1 MLDPKFI
8 RANPD
13 AVKQA
18 VRNKLEKVD
27 IDEFLK
33 LDEERRDLLQEADT
47 LKQQRN
53 TVSEEIAR
61 EKKDGG
67 DPKAKIE
74 EMRAVS
80 AKIKNLDAMLKE
92 VEEKINA
99 VLIWVPNLPHPDV
112 PVGRDEKD
120 NRIVREWGSLPEFD
134 FEPLPHW
141 DIAEALD
148 IVDFKRA
155 ATVAGSNFALFKGAG
170 ARLVRALMSFMLEMH
185 IEKHGYREIWPPCI
199 SNREAMFGTG
209 QLPKLEEDMY
219 HAPVDDFFLIPTGE
233 VPVTNLHKGEI
244 LDGDDLPLYYTA
256 YTPCFRREAGSY
268 GKETRGLQR
277 VHQFDKVE
285 LVKVVRPETS
295 YDELEALVRDAEDVL
310 QALGLY
316 YRVNMLCTGELSF
329 AAAKCYDLEVCAP
342 AHKKWLEVSS
352 CSNFEDFQA
361 RRTGIRF
368 RPARGEKAQYV
379 HTLNGSGVAFPR
391 TIIAILETYQ
401 TADGKVRV
409 PEALV
414 RYMGGLEVIE

>member
-8 RANPD
+8 RANPET
-13 AVKQA
+13 VKEA

-33 LDEERRDLLQEADT
+33 LDEERRSLLQQADA
-47 LKQQRN
+47 LKQRRN
-53 TVSEEIAR
+53 AVSEEIAR
-61 EKKDGG
+61 EKKEGG
-67 DPKAKIE
+67 DPGGKIE

-80 AKIKNLDAMLKE
+80 ADIKSLDSALKDL
-92 VEEKINA
+92 EERINS
-99 VLIWVPNLPHPDV
+99 VLVRVPNIPHPDV
-112 PVGRDEKD
+112 PVGRDESD
-120 NRIVREWGSLPEFD
+120 NRVVREWGAPPEFD

-141 DIAEALD
+141 DIAESLD

-155 ATVAGSNFALFKGAG
+155 AAVAGSNFALFKGAG
-170 ARLVRALMSFMLEMH
+170 AKLVRALMSFMLDMH
-185 IEKHGYREIWPPCI
+185 IEKHGYKEIWPPSL
-199 SNREAMFGTG
+199 SNRGAMFGTG
-209 QLPKLEEDMY
+209 QLPKLEDDMY
-219 HAPVDDFFLIPTGE
+219 HVDVEDFFLIPTGE
-233 VPVTNLHKGEI
+233 VPVTNLHMGEI
-244 LDGDDLPLYYTA
+244 LDGADLPLYYTA

-285 LVKVVRPETS
+285 MVKIVRPEAS
-295 YDELEALVRDAEDVL
+295 YEELEALVRDAEDVL
-310 QALGLY
+310 QALGLC

-329 AAAKCYDLEVCAP
+329 AAAKCYDLEAFAP
-342 AHKKWLEVSS
+342 ARGKWLEVSS

-368 RPARGEKAQYV
+368 RPAKGEKARFV

-401 TADGKVRV
+401 TRDGKVRV
-409 PEALV
+409 PDVLV
-414 RYMGGLEVIE
+414 PYMGGLEIIE

>member
-13 AVKQA
+13 AVKKA
-18 VRNKLEKVD
+18 VRDKLEKVD
-27 IDEFLK
+27 IDEYVK
-33 LDEERRDLLQEADT
+33 LDGERRDLLQKADV
-47 LKQQRN
+47 LKQKRN

-61 EKKDGG
+61 EKKRGG
-67 DPKAKIE
+67 DTKDKIE

-80 AKIKNLDAMLKE
+80 QKIRDLDQMLKD
-92 VEEKINA
+92 VEEKMNA
-99 VLIWVPNLPHPDV
+99 VLIWIPNIPHPDV
-112 PVGRDEKD
+112 PVGKDDSD
-120 NRIVREWGSLPEFD
+120 NRVVREWGSMPEFD
-134 FEPLPHW
+134 FEPVPHW
-141 DIAEALD
+141 DLGESLD
-148 IVDFKRA
+148 IIDFKA
-155 ATVAGSNFALFKGAG
+155 GASVAGSNFALFKGLG
-170 ARLVRALMSFMLEMH
+170 AKLVRALTSFMLDMH
-185 IEKHGYREIWPPCI
+185 IEKHGYTEIWPPSL
-199 SNREAMFGTG
+199 SNRESMFGTG

-233 VPVTNLHKGEI
+233 VPLTNLHRNEI
-244 LDGDDLPLYYTA
+244 LDGGRLPLRYTA

-268 GKETRGLQR
+268 GRDTRGLQR

-295 YDELEALVRDAEDVL
+295 YDELESLVRDAEDVL

-316 YRVNMLCTGELSF
+316 YRVNLLCTGELSF
-329 AAAKCYDLEVCAP
+329 AAAKCYDIEACAP

-368 RPARGEKAQYV
+368 RPTEGGKAQFV

-401 TADGKVRV
+401 TRDGKVRV
-409 PEALV
+409 PDVLV
-414 RYMGGLEVIE
+414 PYMGGLEVIE